1 MAGKSLSERTA
12 DALYARIVSGE
23 QQGPDG
29 KLPNENELSAALG
42 VSRATLREAIRLLS
56 ARGLL
61 EVRRGK
67 GTFVSAQGRD
77 AGYALHGFH
86 GLDRAQTRLKDLY
99 EMRLMFEPDCLA
111 LACLRAEDDEIAR
124 ICEQGHKVIEE
135 IRRGGEWAESDQ
147 RFHTRIV
154 EASHNE
160 FVIRLFPIINSAVH
174 ETMEIAKDFSTLQNL
189 TAADNLT
196 IMEFLS
202 RRDPEGARSA
212 MDLHMRHTI
221 HALGLDEG

>member
-1 MAGKSLSERTA
+1 MAMKSLSERTA
-12 DALYARIVSGE
+12 DALYARIVSGNSPW
-23 QQGPDG
+23 PDG

-56 ARGLL
+56 ARGIL

-67 GTFVSAQGRD
+67 GTFVSTAGRD
-77 AGYALHGFH
+77 ADYALHG
-86 GLDRAQTRLKDLY
+86 LSRAQTRLKDLY

-111 LACLRAEDDEIAR
+111 LACLRAADIEIAR
-124 ICEQGHKVIEE
+124 ICEQGNRVIDG
-135 IRRGGEWAESDQ
+135 IRQGVEWAESDQ
-147 RFHTRIV
+147 RFHNLIV

-160 FVIRLFPIINSAVH
+160 FAIRLFPIINSAVH
-174 ETMEIAKDFSTLQNL
+174 ETMEIAKDFSALQEL
-189 TAADNLT
+189 TAADNVS